1 MIRGLHSASERKRQ
15 IVRDL
20 VHMVLAAGSVPLAE
34 GVEDEEDAQ
43 ICIQIGFKLIQ
54 GYHTGKP
61 IPADSL

>member
-1 MIRGLHSASERKRQ
+1 MLNHRLREQSQKQ

-43 ICIQIGFKLIQ
+43 ICLQMGFKLIQ
-54 GYHTGKP
+54 GYHTCKP